1 MTAAWLAPM
10 PFSFMNHCITT
21 RVVSG
26 TVSVMLRGHY
36 GPCTDQGVDC
46 LEMDKNCVL
55 LHRGGGWKKIARM
68 EKNCVPPPPSRGCL
82 RKKSCPAIIVA
93 FGKFFTQG
101 QLLVQ
106 KWNSFH
112 QISLCTLACTELF
125 EPIDHFKFV
134 LLVEVICEGAFFFC
148 F

>member
-1 MTAAWLAPM
+1 MMTPQSCLTGA
-10 PFSFMNHCITT
+10 TT
-21 RVVSG
+21 G
-26 TVSVMLRGHY
+26 
-36 GPCTDQGVDC
+36 GV
-46 LEMDKNCVL
+46 EKNCA
-55 LHRGGGWKKIARM
+55 HGKKIAY
-68 EKNCVPPPPSRGCL
+68 PPPPSRGCL

-106 KWNSFH
+106 KWNSLH

-134 LLVEVICEGAFFFC
+134 LLVEDICEGAFFFLLLGTNIGTRIE
-148 F
+148 FFASN

>member
-1 MTAAWLAPM
+1 MCFGKTSVAVLM
-10 PFSFMNHCITT
+10 VVFFMN
-21 RVVSG
+21 
-26 TVSVMLRGHY
+26 
-36 GPCTDQGVDC
+36 
-46 LEMDKNCVL
+46 VL
-55 LHRGGGWKKIARM
+55 YRGGV
-68 EKNCVPPPPSRGCL
+68 EKNCAHGKKLHTPPLPPSRRCL

-106 KWNSFH
+106 KWNSLH

-134 LLVEVICEGAFFFC
+134 LLVEVICEGAFFLLLGTNVGTRIEF
-148 F
+148 FASN

>member
-1 MTAAWLAPM
+1 MFLAAAYVKPLFYAHP
-10 PFSFMNHCITT
+10 
-21 RVVSG
+21 
-26 TVSVMLRGHY
+26 
-36 GPCTDQGVDC
+36 
-46 LEMDKNCVL
+46 VL
-55 LHRGGGWKKIARM
+55 VTHILPWGCHRGGWKKIARM

-93 FGKFFTQG
+93 FGKIFTHG

-106 KWNSFH
+106 KWNSLH

-134 LLVEVICEGAFFFC
+134 LLVEVICEGAFFF
-148 F
+148 FASRDQYRYKD

>member
-1 MTAAWLAPM
+1 MHWGSTIFGFSPCFTHFYFFCTHFF
-10 PFSFMNHCITT
+10 PF
-21 RVVSG
+21 
-26 TVSVMLRGHY
+26 
-36 GPCTDQGVDC
+36 PP
-46 LEMDKNCVL
+46 
-55 LHRGGGWKKIARM
+55 RGGV
-68 EKNCVPPPPSRGCL
+68 EKNCAHGKKLRTPPPSRGCL

-93 FGKFFTQG
+93 FGNFFTQG

-106 KWNSFH
+106 KWNSLH

>member
-1 MTAAWLAPM
+1 MGKEET
-10 PFSFMNHCITT
+10 
-21 RVVSG
+21 
-26 TVSVMLRGHY
+26 
-36 GPCTDQGVDC
+36 
-46 LEMDKNCVL
+46 
-55 LHRGGGWKKIARM
+55 GGGGKKLRAWKKIAY
-68 EKNCVPPPPSRGCL
+68 PPPPSRGCL

-106 KWNSFH
+106 KWNSLH

-134 LLVEVICEGAFFFC
+134 LLVEVTCEGAFFFLLLGTNVGARIE
-148 F
+148 FFASN

>member
-1 MTAAWLAPM
+1 
-10 PFSFMNHCITT
+10 
-21 RVVSG
+21 
-26 TVSVMLRGHY
+26 
-36 GPCTDQGVDC
+36 
-46 LEMDKNCVL
+46 
-55 LHRGGGWKKIARM
+55 M

-106 KWNSFH
+106 KWNSLP

-125 EPIDHFKFV
+125 EPIAHLQFV
-134 LLVEVICEGAFFFC
+134 LLVEVICEGAFFFLLLRTNVGTRIE
-148 F
+148 FFASN